1 MWSVYGGKPLSV
13 NWNAVINHTAVRA
26 TAVVVFL
33 ATIITCM
40 VAVVER
46 YAKAEE
52 TKRTLTE
59 INKDNQEALRKMQ
72 LQQSA
77 TMKSINQTLLLIH
90 FNDQKNQLEHDFR
103 EIEEALERNPD
114 SSGLKKR
121 EESIKSELGAVND
134 TLKRL
139 EAVKI
144 GGIELK

>member
-1 MWSVYGGKPLSV
+1 LSV

-40 VAVVER
+40 VAVDER

>member
-1 MWSVYGGKPLSV
+1 MSV

-40 VAVVER
+40 VAVDER